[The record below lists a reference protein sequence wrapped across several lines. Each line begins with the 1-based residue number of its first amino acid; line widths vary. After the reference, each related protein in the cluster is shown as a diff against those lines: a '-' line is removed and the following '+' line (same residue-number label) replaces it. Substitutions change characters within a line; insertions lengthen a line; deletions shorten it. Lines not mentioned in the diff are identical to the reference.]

1 MKANPFMKYIKG
13 ETAIH
18 FAVAEYLQYQY
29 PHVMFHHSPNES
41 KRTPFERFLVS
52 KMGVSAGFPDFVIYG
67 GQKDIYLEL
76 KYKDNTPTDS
86 QLKWLKHFYMD
97 DKNFPCVAWSFESA
111 KNLINSIFKKGDS
124 GIIYSI
130 INSSYY
136 IDSADSLPSKIKKL
150 INL

>member
-1 MKANPFMKYIKG
+1 MKTNPFLKYIKG

-29 PHVMFHHSPNES
+29 PDVMFHHSPNES

-67 GQKDIYLEL
+67 EGYTLYLEL
-76 KYKDNTPTDS
+76 KFGNNTPTDS
-86 QLKWLKHFYMD
+86 QSLWLRFLNDGGNYS
-97 DKNFPCVAWSFESA
+97 FVCWSFESA
-111 KNLINSIFKKGDS
+111 KYIIDNLQRSKSFEKNQSLGFGVLI
-124 GIIYSI
+124 
-130 INSSYY
+130 
-136 IDSADSLPSKIKKL
+136 ADSLPSKIKKL